1 MYVTY
6 NYIISILMFDRIKR
20 ADHTKGESVKAH
32 NENCLLIKCFI
43 PNLSNSYNYIATL
56 IVIDV

>member
-1 MYVTY
+1 
-6 NYIISILMFDRIKR
+6 MFDRIKR